1 MEKTPRVQEDW
12 ASAWNGVDPE
22 DEFRPLA
29 RSPRRQ
35 KRTPG
40 QIDARSH
47 SSAPQPASDPRSQ
60 TVGLP
65 SNKCDV
71 AVSCPHSILDKRL
84 ECCAD
89 QLNPPPNSDIGPHQV
104 SQAKVWHFSLA
115 AWSQSGRLWILHEA
129 SVLTRGPCD
138 GASSLV
144 FSVAPQLLGRLLCP
158 RR

>member
-1 MEKTPRVQEDW
+1 M
-12 ASAWNGVDPE
+12 VDADRPKWVAIDRNERRMLSHREISSRSERLSVCLE

-89 QLNPPPNSDIGPHQV
+89 QLNPPPQSCHSITVQYSHRANSATIGFTH
-104 SQAKVWHFSLA
+104 
-115 AWSQSGRLWILHEA
+115 
-129 SVLTRGPCD
+129 C
-138 GASSLV
+138 
-144 FSVAPQLLGRLLCP
+144 LLP
-158 RR
+158 

>member
-60 TVGLP
+60 TVELP

-71 AVSCPHSILDKRL
+71 AVSCPHSILDKKL

-89 QLNPPPNSDIGPHQV
+89 QLNPPRKTGSDRPTV
-104 SQAKVWHFSLA
+104 RTTRMSQNGY
-115 AWSQSGRLWILHEA
+115 Q
-129 SVLTRGPCD
+129 TCD
-138 GASSLV
+138 GSNRTGHFRSY
-144 FSVAPQLLGRLLCP
+144 
-158 RR
+158 